1 MSDDAPLSPLRD
13 AVEVAGKPHAPDPHS
28 LQPETLAIGFGY
40 DPTTASG
47 AAKPPVYLT
56 STYVYPSAEHA
67 KAVHAA

>member
-1 MSDDAPLSPLRD
+1 
-13 AVEVAGKPHAPDPHS
+13 
-28 LQPETLAIGFGY
+28 LAIGFGY